1 MTCFNTSLT
10 HFFSIAFCVYIFF
23 SYLSNINTRN
33 QYVYIVFNSYFL
45 SYFAL
50 MMLKYKKQK
59 QTNNE
64 IIGRSND
71 DKKTN

>member
-1 MTCFNTSLT
+1 
-10 HFFSIAFCVYIFF
+10 
-23 SYLSNINTRN
+23 
-33 QYVYIVFNSYFL
+33 
-45 SYFAL
+45 
-50 MMLKYKKQK
+50 MLKYKKQK

>member
-1 MTCFNTSLT
+1 
-10 HFFSIAFCVYIFF
+10 
-23 SYLSNINTRN
+23 
-33 QYVYIVFNSYFL
+33 
-45 SYFAL
+45 